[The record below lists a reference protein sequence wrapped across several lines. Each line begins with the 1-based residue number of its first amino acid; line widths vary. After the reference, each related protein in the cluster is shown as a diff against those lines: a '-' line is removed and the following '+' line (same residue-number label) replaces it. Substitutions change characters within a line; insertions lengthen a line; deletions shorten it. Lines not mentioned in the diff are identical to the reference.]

1 MLGGEDN
8 SEFNEKALKYA
19 AKLGMFIT
27 GGSDA
32 HNVDLFGGG
41 MAFSERLR
49 DIGDFTD
56 AVVSGRDYR
65 VTDGLH
71 IYDQRGGLI

>member
-1 MLGGEDN
+1 
-8 SEFNEKALKYA
+8 
-19 AKLGMFIT
+19 
-27 GGSDA
+27 
-32 HNVDLFGGG
+32 